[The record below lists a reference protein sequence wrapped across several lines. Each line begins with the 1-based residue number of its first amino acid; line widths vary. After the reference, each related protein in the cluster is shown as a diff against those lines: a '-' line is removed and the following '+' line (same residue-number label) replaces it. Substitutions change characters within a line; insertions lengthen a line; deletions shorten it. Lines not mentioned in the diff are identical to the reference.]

1 MATHLIHRINLTVE
15 VPDVRMA
22 GQLQHD
28 AVELLY
34 HDILPRLEKVLDELS
49 FSADRL
55 SIDEL
60 NLDAGK
66 LDRSE
71 FDALFPA
78 SVEKSLRA
86 ELRLTEDQEA
96 TRPDAE
102 PATEKD
108 AESGGVAEGEIS
120 IETQATC
127 EKAAAAN
134 SGTGTVRAPRQA
146 AAANNA
152 TATVRPHGQAEAG
165 NEVRSVSV
173 PGQGAAQGKGRIVR
187 SAGQAAAESFLYFLE
202 TGRLPWWCK
211 TGEVPDESRLTV
223 LLASSEKLFLSNG
236 DEFCSALLQLLMTSA
251 VAARRLT
258 LQFPAAFVRELFSAL
273 ADPLSCL
280 SGALPGEVPKQT
292 KEGAVSG
299 EDAEVPA
306 SRSELGSLVS
316 RLIRQTAAGGDDPD
330 QLPTAQWQEEALS
343 TSKTLSDVHSKPP
356 VPEQIVDHA
365 GLILLHPFLES
376 LFSEFGLLAD
386 GKSTDQ
392 ACRTRAVH
400 LLAYLATGQEN
411 LPEFALQFEKYLC
424 GMKQDEPLQRYV
436 HLPSEMK
443 AEAEMLL
450 KAAIGHWKILKSTSP
465 QGLREG
471 FLERKGKLVTAGLQ
485 HRLIVE
491 QRPHDLLLAYLP
503 WGISMVS
510 LRWLDQVLT
519 VDWNP

>member
-15 VPDVRMA
+15 VPDERMA

-49 FSADRL
+49 FSVGRL
-55 SIDEL
+55 SIDAL

-66 LDRSE
+66 LESSE

-86 ELRLTEDQEA
+86 ELRLTEGTEA
-96 TRPDAE
+96 TRPAAE

-108 AESGGVAEGEIS
+108 AESGGVAEGGIS
-120 IETQATC
+120 IETQAMR
-127 EKAAAAN
+127 EKAA
-134 SGTGTVRAPRQA
+134 V
-146 AAANNA
+146 ANNG
-152 TATVRPHGQAEAG
+152 TATVRPPGQAEAG
-165 NEVRSVSV
+165 NGVRSVSV

-202 TGRLPWWCK
+202 TGSLPWWCK
-211 TGEVPDESRLTV
+211 AGEVPDESRLAM
-223 LLASSEKLFLSNG
+223 LLTSSEKLFLSSG
-236 DEFCSALLQLLMTSA
+236 DEFCNALLQLLMTST

-258 LQFPAAFVRELFSAL
+258 LQFPPAFVRELFSVL
-273 ADPLSCL
+273 VDPLSCL
-280 SGALPGEVPKQT
+280 SGAQTEGTPEKT

-299 EDAEVPA
+299 EDTEVSTSHPG
-306 SRSELGSLVS
+306 SGSLVS
-316 RLIRQTAAGGDDPD
+316 RLIRQTAAGGDDD
-330 QLPTAQWQEEALS
+330 HFEAAQWQEEAPP
-343 TSKTLSDVHSKPP
+343 TSKTLTDVHSKPP

-386 GKSTDQ
+386 GKWTDQ

-436 HLPSEMK
+436 HLPSEVK

-471 FLERKGKLVTAGLQ
+471 FLERKGKLVAAGLQ

-503 WGISMVS
+503 WGISMVR
-510 LRWLDQVLT
+510 LRWLDQILT

>member
-15 VPDVRMA
+15 VPDERMA
-22 GQLQHD
+22 GQMQHD

-66 LDRSE
+66 LDSRK
-71 FDALFPA
+71 FDALFPI

-86 ELRLTEDQEA
+86 ELRLTEGQEA
-96 TRPDAE
+96 TRPDAGR
-102 PATEKD
+102 ATENE
-108 AESGGVAEGEIS
+108 AEAGGPDEEGIS
-120 IETQATC
+120 IETQATDRPPG
-127 EKAAAAN
+127 KAAAEEEI
-134 SGTGTVRAPRQA
+134 GLIRAPGQA
-146 AAANNA
+146 AK
-152 TATVRPHGQAEAG
+152 E
-165 NEVRSVSV
+165 
-173 PGQGAAQGKGRIVR
+173 GRGRTVR

-211 TGEVPDESRLTV
+211 AGETPDESQLTV
-223 LLASSEKLFLSNG
+223 LMTSGEKLFLSNG
-236 DEFCSALLQLLMTSA
+236 DEFCNALLQLLMTSPA
-251 VAARRLT
+251 AARRLT
-258 LQFPAAFVRELFSAL
+258 LQFPATFVRELFSAL
-273 ADPLSCL
+273 VDPLSCL
-280 SGALPGEVPKQT
+280 SGALTEEAPAQT
-292 KEGAVSG
+292 KEGAVSS
-299 EDAEVPA
+299 EDTEVSA
-306 SRSELGSLVS
+306 SLSRSGSLAY
-316 RLIRQTAAGGDDPD
+316 RLIRQAAAGGDDD
-330 QLPTAQWQEEALS
+330 HFATAPWQEEAPT
-343 TSKTLSDVHSKPP
+343 TSKALPLMPLRPS

-386 GKSTDQ
+386 GKLKDQ

-424 GMKQDEPLQRYV
+424 GMKPDEPLPRFVQ
-436 HLPSEMK
+436 LPLEMK
-443 AEAEMLL
+443 EEADTLL
-450 KAAIGHWKILKSTSP
+450 KAAIRHWKILKNTSSE
-465 QGLREG
+465 GLREG

-503 WGISMVS
+503 WGISMVR